1 MPQTRFW
8 PEEPAD
14 LWGSP
19 GVGWEIGGLWEA
31 LGLALE
37 SGGYST
43 EVELYRT
50 TVCQALCVAP
60 ETGTCSLPSFQ
71 RKKLRLREASL
82 YVGESMMAGPDLTV
96 YYPELHEYPPPRSP
110 PALSHPCCT
119 LLQEDSCPPPALA
132 APSSGFLKLHTAQCS
147 STYHGAHCKWKYC

>member
-50 TVCQALCVAP
+50 TVCQVLCNMCTRDRHMFSSQFSEK
-60 ETGTCSLPSFQ
+60 ETEAQ
-71 RKKLRLREASL
+71 RGLI
-82 YVGESMMAGPDLTV
+82 V
-96 YYPELHEYPPPRSP
+96 
-110 PALSHPCCT
+110 C
-119 LLQEDSCPPPALA
+119 
-132 APSSGFLKLHTAQCS
+132 
-147 STYHGAHCKWKYC
+147 W